1 MLPQKAGRNALCVS
15 WSPDGGR
22 LLVLQRGA
30 DSCEVWEATGGR
42 LAVLHATV
50 AEFEDARFVGVDGR
64 FVLTTSVLRVQS
76 VMWDVDG
83 GTSAALPPCKHAP
96 GSLACSEDGSLI
108 VYASRPATADELVV
122 VALAQPKAGAGGA
135 EGTSE
140 ATWRVLAALPL
151 PTRDACKVWLCR
163 SDTAALVL
171 DDALADKA
179 LVMPLLSGA
188 TPLAVDLRAG
198 SAAGSAAG
206 FAAGKGASKRGGAPG
221 ARVAGLFG
229 RCAVA
234 QAGSGA
240 LVAVGCHDGRVVF
253 ASQDTGARVG
263 SYRAPDRVSAD
274 DVAVFVEEQGEGKD
288 KPSPAPAA
296 SLAAGAGAGAHGSAG
311 ERAAA
316 RLGRK
321 AAVPTQR
328 RTAMTAME
336 AAAPSSLVVVPSGAV
351 ELPGEAPR
359 ATAGPGCRGR
369 DAGAGRRPSGAG
381 AAAPAQAHL
390 SGGVSR
396 LSFSASGRFVAWRD
410 DACRRVALIGRAGG
424 GQLIAA
430 LVAAA
435 PVAAMHW
442 RPRRAGLPD
451 ALAVV
456 TSQGKTVVLTPGEGR
471 AFLLDV
477 GEGFAVRAASWSP
490 DGSKLLVH
498 NGHEWQLGCLLA
510 AQGGDGE

>member
-1 MLPQKAGRNALCVS
+1 MEFEFLCVDGAPPSAHTTLEWSCAGDKFAVAGDDAVRAYDSATLELLVVVPLSPPVRKAGRNALCVS

-179 LVMPLLSGA
+179 L
-188 TPLAVDLRAG
+188 
-198 SAAGSAAG
+198 
-206 FAAGKGASKRGGAPG
+206 
-221 ARVAGLFG
+221 
-229 RCAVA
+229 
-234 QAGSGA
+234 
-240 LVAVGCHDGRVVF
+240 
-253 ASQDTGARVG
+253 
-263 SYRAPDRVSAD
+263 
-274 DVAVFVEEQGEGKD
+274 
-288 KPSPAPAA
+288 
-296 SLAAGAGAGAHGSAG
+296 
-311 ERAAA
+311 
-316 RLGRK
+316 
-321 AAVPTQR
+321 
-328 RTAMTAME
+328 
-336 AAAPSSLVVVPSGAV
+336 
-351 ELPGEAPR
+351 
-359 ATAGPGCRGR
+359 
-369 DAGAGRRPSGAG
+369 
-381 AAAPAQAHL
+381 
-390 SGGVSR
+390 
-396 LSFSASGRFVAWRD
+396 
-410 DACRRVALIGRAGG
+410 
-424 GQLIAA
+424 
-430 LVAAA
+430 
-435 PVAAMHW
+435 
-442 RPRRAGLPD
+442 
-451 ALAVV
+451 
-456 TSQGKTVVLTPGEGR
+456 GKTVVLTPGEGR